1 MNAGRLTR
9 LVLFMAAL
17 SIPAFA
23 DITLDFSGA
32 GYGPANNISGTA
44 TTLTASNVL
53 IDTLLASPGTLHTG
67 SYSVTNSG
75 ALAINATGGSYSGGL
90 YTYTGGTYDITGC
103 VTGVAITGCPGTAQA
118 LLTGTI
124 SSLTVNLVTG
134 RLILANGNDTKNIG
148 LVNYFVGVGSPNVWE
163 FMGGSTHLASITNT
177 VVGGAYTATSFSTDI
192 PNDYVPEPA
201 SILLLGTVVL
211 GVTRLARRRVTK
223 A

>member
-9 LVLFMAAL
+9 LILFMAAL

-23 DITLDFSGA
+23 DITLDFSG
-32 GYGPANNISGTA
+32 GGSGPANNISGTA
-44 TTLTASNVL
+44 TTLTASNIL
-53 IDTLLASPGTLHTG
+53 IDTLLAIGGLNPGTHA
-67 SYSVTNSG
+67 VTNSG